1 MRCKRFASK
10 IGKFPIRSC
19 SSGKEGKH
27 YFIAYTS
34 GYMQGQGWQVGRQ
47 AGRAAGSRQKLEVR
61 REVLEPLTI
70 YTQEGKRRRKERK
83 KYSRRGMLFT
93 SPPSPL
99 TPNFRGVWHLSSTQS
114 FAAQPA
120 KSLRRR
126 RTLLAPPSGQPRR
139 ASRLIATRQS
149 YVLVSFPIGPRVKK
163 KLLQLLLAIACLPA
177 PGKVP
182 VYFFRGIRKKKSV
195 ALGFA
200 LSINLASEGKAKSF
214 PHSQMGREI
223 KIWQRLDGVVVVYYY
238 SSIMAEKRAHL
249 FLQLPPS
256 PLS

>member
-99 TPNFRGVWHLSSTQS
+99 TPNFRGVWHLYSTQS

-139 ASRLIATRQS
+139 ARLTTRQS

-163 KLLQLLLAIACLPA
+163 KLLQLLLAIAWLPA

-182 VYFFRGIRKKKSV
+182 VYFFRGIRKKSRRRL
-195 ALGFA
+195 AL
-200 LSINLASEGKAKSF
+200 LYPLIQPRKARLNPSLIRRWDVKLKF
-214 PHSQMGREI
+214 GRGQME
-223 KIWQRLDGVVVVYYY
+223 QQYVVYYY
-238 SSIMAEKRAHL
+238 SSTMAEKRAHL